1 MAFADFSFPQVQHD
15 LGLTAR
21 EADLFASTPALDV
34 RPDFLSQL
42 DLGAAVAL
50 AINTEKARSE
60 FIIAPV
66 LLELRRLV
74 GDRLGLFS
82 GVPLEGDPERGLT
95 GVCDFLL
102 TTSGL
107 QLVVTAPL
115 VAVVEAKN
123 DNLLS
128 GLGQC
133 IATVVTAR
141 LVNER
146 EGMPGR
152 VVYGAVTTGS
162 AWKFLQLA
170 GVDLTIDRREYY
182 IDNVGKVLGILRAM
196 VLGAEAGAH
205 APGAGGA
212 VGTSGVGHSIC

>member
-1 MAFADFSFPQVQHD
+1 MAFGDFSFPQVQHD
-15 LGLTAR
+15 LGLTVR
-21 EADLFASTPALDV
+21 EADLFAATAAVSV
-34 RPDFLSQL
+34 RPEFQTQL

-50 AINTEKARSE
+50 SINTEKARSE

-82 GVPLEGDPERGLT
+82 GVPLEGDLERGLS

-107 QLVVTAPL
+107 QLVVSAPL
-115 VAVVEAKN
+115 VTVIEAKN

-133 IATVVTAR
+133 IAAAVAAR
-141 LVNER
+141 LMNER
-146 EGMPGR
+146 EGVMDR
-152 VVYGAVTTGS
+152 VVFGAVTTGS
-162 AWKFLQLA
+162 AWKFLRLA
-170 GVDLTIDRREYY
+170 GADLTIDRREYY
-182 IDNVGKVLGILRAM
+182 IDNVGKVLGVFQEMLQT
-196 VLGAEAGAH
+196 
-205 APGAGGA
+205 P
-212 VGTSGVGHSIC
+212 

>member
-15 LGLTAR
+15 LGLTIR
-21 EADLFASTPALDV
+21 EADLFAAAPPVEV
-34 RPDFLSQL
+34 RPEFLSQL
-42 DLGAAVAL
+42 DLGAAVAQ

-74 GDRLGLFS
+74 GERLGLFS
-82 GVPLEGDPERGLT
+82 GVPLEGDAERGLV

-102 TTSGL
+102 TASGL

-115 VAVVEAKN
+115 VTVVEAKN

-133 IATVVTAR
+133 IAEVVAAR

-146 EGMPGR
+146 EGAVGR

-162 AWKFLQLA
+162 AWKFMQLA
-170 GVDLTIDRREYY
+170 GSELTIDRREYY
-182 IDNVGKVLGILRAM
+182 IDNVGKVLGILRQM
-196 VLGAEAGAH
+196 VLTAESGT
-205 APGAGGA
+205 A
-212 VGTSGVGHSIC
+212 VGAPAVSPGG